1 MFNFTSGYNDLLHEA
16 WQQFINYEPFDY
28 SFIRP
33 EILESWKRSR
43 TFSVDP
49 FHLKTTILTKQE
61 LMKQITGENALLVEV
76 AQSYME
82 KLYSCVKGSGFY
94 LLLCD
99 REGYILHIVGDR
111 EIIEHGEATSRLVVG
126 ANRSE
131 QFAGTNAIGTCLELM
146 KPIQTWGE
154 EHYIKAH
161 KNYTCSGAPIYGA
174 DGEIIGCLNIT
185 GRYTQVHPHTL
196 GMAISAVDGIS
207 KELILKKVNRDIL
220 RVSCQRNRIIETMTS
235 GLFLLNMED
244 EIIQVNSTARKMLGL
259 KNRNIIGKTIS
270 EFIHFNEDPE
280 ENRSFL
286 QYETYNKDA
295 QIYLSDSTIPMNFN
309 VSVNFVI
316 GGNDEKD
323 GKLVRFTEAKK
334 INSLVNRISGFKSK
348 FTFTSII
355 HESEPM
361 EIMIRN
367 SKKAAKSSS
376 NVLILGESGTG
387 KEMIAQSIHGDSSY
401 SNGPFIAINCGALP
415 KGLVESEL
423 FGYEKGAF
431 TGAGKEGNPG
441 KFELADGGTIFLDEI
456 GEMPLD
462 VQVLLLRVLETR
474 EIVRIGG
481 KHPRPVDIRIIA
493 ATNRDL
499 REEVKEKNFREDLFY
514 RLNVF
519 SIKVPRLKDRGGDI
533 KVLAEY
539 FIQSR
544 AESRNLDVE
553 ISPEIFS
560 ILMNHEWPGN
570 VRELENTMER
580 ALNIM
585 DGNILKPEHLPDY
598 LLKSGISEAGLP
610 GTQPYVKSRKRDSRE
625 SIEEGLR
632 ATGGN
637 IKKTAEY
644 LGLSRRTMYR
654 KFEKYKI
661 NYEVYRETEAD

>member
-1 MFNFTSGYNDLLHEA
+1 MFNFTQGYNDLLHQA
-16 WQQFINYEPFDY
+16 WEHFISYEPFDY

-49 FHLKTTILTKQE
+49 FHLKTTILSKQD
-61 LMKQITGENALLVEV
+61 LMKQIHGDNELLVDI
-76 AQSYME
+76 ARSYMD
-82 KLYSCVKGSGFY
+82 KLYSVVKGSGFY

-99 REGYILHIVGDR
+99 KEGYILHIVGDK

-161 KNYTCSGAPIYGA
+161 KNYTCSGAPIFGA
-174 DGEIIGCLNIT
+174 DGELIGCLNIT
-185 GRYTQVHPHTL
+185 GRYSQVHPHTL

-207 KELILKKVNRDIL
+207 KELVLKKVCRDIS
-220 RVSCQRNRIIETMTS
+220 RVSSQRNRIIETMTS
-235 GLFLLNMED
+235 GLFLLNMDD

-259 KNRNIIGKTIS
+259 KNVGIIGYNILDLIR
-270 EFIHFNEDPE
+270 FHEDPDE
-280 ENRSFL
+280 SRSFL
-286 QYETYNKDA
+286 RYETYNKDA
-295 QIYLSDSTIPMNFN
+295 QIYLGDSVIPMNFN

-316 GGNDEKD
+316 GENDEKE

-334 INSLVNRISGFKSK
+334 INSLVNRISGFKSS
-348 FTFTSII
+348 FTFSSII
-355 HESEPM
+355 YESDVM
-361 EIMIRN
+361 ERMIQH
-367 SKKAAKSSS
+367 SMKAARSTS

-387 KEMIAQSIHGDSSY
+387 KELIAQSIHNAGMY

-474 EIVRIGG
+474 EVVRIGG
-481 KHPRPVDIRIIA
+481 KHPRPIDIRIIA

-499 REEVKEKNFREDLFY
+499 RAEVISRNFREDLYY

-519 SIKVPRLKDRGGDI
+519 SIKVPRLIERGEDI
-533 KVLAEY
+533 VVLARH
-539 FIQSR
+539 FVRTRS
-544 AESRNLDVE
+544 ESRNMEVD
-553 ISPEIFS
+553 ISPEVFNV
-560 ILMNHEWPGN
+560 LLNHEWPGN

-580 ALNIM
+580 ALNIIE
-585 DGNILKPEHLPDY
+585 GNEIRSEHLPEY
-598 LLKSGISEAGLP
+598 LQKQGDQVQAASETKP
-610 GTQPYVKSRKRDSRE
+610 ENTRRDSKE
-625 SIEEGLR
+625 AIEEGLKQ
-632 ATGGN
+632 TGGN

-644 LGLSRRTMYR
+644 LSLSRRTLYR
-654 KFEKYKI
+654 KLEKYGIDYDKFRI
-661 NYEVYRETEAD
+661 STEN